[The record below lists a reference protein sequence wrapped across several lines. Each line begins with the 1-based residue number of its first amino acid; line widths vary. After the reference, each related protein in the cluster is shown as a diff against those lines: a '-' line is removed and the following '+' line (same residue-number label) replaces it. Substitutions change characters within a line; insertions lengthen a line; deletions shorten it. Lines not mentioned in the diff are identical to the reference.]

1 MFKSFYSLS
10 KNPFLKE
17 IETKDLFLSDNF
29 KEVKARLD
37 YLKKTR
43 GIGVLVGEPG
53 SGKTTS
59 LRSFADSLNA
69 SLFKVIYF
77 PLSTGTVMDFYR
89 GLASG
94 LGEQPASRKVELFQ
108 QIQHAVSTLYH
119 DQKITPVFIL
129 DEMQLA
135 ANKFLNDLSILFN
148 FSMDSENP
156 FILILAGLPYFM
168 DKLQLNQN
176 QSLAQRV
183 VMRYYLTPL
192 GKDEISKYINHQL
205 ELAGANHPIFT
216 PQAIEAIALRS
227 RGLPRLINNLATNSL
242 LMGCQLKA
250 DNINEEI
257 VFQACE
263 EAGL

>member
-59 LRSFADSLNA
+59 LRFFADSLNS

-77 PLSTGTVMDFYR
+77 PLSTGTVMDFYK

-135 ANKFLNDLSILFN
+135 VNKFLNDLSILFN

-156 FILILAGLPYFM
+156 FILILLI
-168 DKLQLNQN
+168 LWINCNLIRI
-176 QSLAQRV
+176 SL
-183 VMRYYLTPL
+183 
-192 GKDEISKYINHQL
+192 
-205 ELAGANHPIFT
+205 
-216 PQAIEAIALRS
+216 
-227 RGLPRLINNLATNSL
+227 
-242 LMGCQLKA
+242 
-250 DNINEEI
+250 
-257 VFQACE
+257 
-263 EAGL
+263 